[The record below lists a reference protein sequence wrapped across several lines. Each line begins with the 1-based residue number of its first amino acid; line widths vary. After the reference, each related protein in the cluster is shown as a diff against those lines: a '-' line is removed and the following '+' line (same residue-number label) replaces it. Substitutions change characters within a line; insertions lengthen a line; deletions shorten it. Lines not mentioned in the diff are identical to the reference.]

1 VEEVLV
7 ALTVLLLTTVLLFVF
22 GVTYTRWWLRKQ
34 LRLRPSTR
42 STAPTSWLV
51 STSEPARLHRRLRK
65 ATTTARL
72 AGVRGGP
79 TIAELV
85 SELEDHAIALE
96 AHLVMTSRVWRRER
110 EVRIQLVK
118 QVGQVEQLASRLTVI
133 SLEAG
138 RPRTLSAGSTDALAE
153 LTERIDSLDAA
164 RAELVE
170 LERTWD
176 LN

>member
-1 VEEVLV
+1 
-7 ALTVLLLTTVLLFVF
+7 
-22 GVTYTRWWLRKQ
+22 
-34 LRLRPSTR
+34 
-42 STAPTSWLV
+42 
-51 STSEPARLHRRLRK
+51 LRK

>member
-1 VEEVLV
+1 MEEVII
-7 ALTVLLLTTVLLFVF
+7 ALTVMLVTTLFLFVF

-34 LRLRPSTR
+34 LRIRPSTR
-42 STAPTSWLV
+42 SAAPTPWLV

-79 TIAELV
+79 TIAELAT
-85 SELEDHAIALE
+85 ELEDHAIALE

-110 EVRIQLVK
+110 EVRRQLAA
-118 QVGQVEQLASRLTVI
+118 QVGQVEQLATRLTI
-133 SLEAG
+133 TSLEAG
-138 RPRTLSAGSTDALAE
+138 RPRALSAGSPDALAE
-153 LTERIDSLDAA
+153 LTERIDSLDEA

-170 LERTWD
+170 LERSWD